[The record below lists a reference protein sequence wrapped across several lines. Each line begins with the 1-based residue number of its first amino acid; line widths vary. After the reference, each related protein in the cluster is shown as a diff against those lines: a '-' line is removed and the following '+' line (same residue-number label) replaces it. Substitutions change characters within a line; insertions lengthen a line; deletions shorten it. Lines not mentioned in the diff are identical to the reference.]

1 MSQQT
6 NDNNTQESIL
16 PEQPDTHRTWLGL
29 RTFESLS
36 YSNYRYLWSCN
47 FLVNAADWLQILTVG
62 WLMLRLT
69 DGNALLTGT
78 VVGIR
83 TLPILFIGPW
93 AGVLADRIDRRK
105 LMAGTQA
112 VLAVTAVIFAILVS
126 ASEISETGSTGP
138 LKPWHLFLYVSATGV
153 LHTIIRPLRHALV
166 PNVVPRIAMP
176 NAMALQATTRT
187 ATRLLGPA
195 LGGVLIEVFG
205 GYSWNFYLEAAA
217 YIGALIVIWPLQTPY
232 RTKSTALEST
242 MLQNMGEGLSYIW
255 NHKVILYLIAIMMI
269 PNLVFQPVVFILP
282 IFVTAILGSS
292 EGIGGMLLSVMGVGG
307 VTASIIVATFG
318 FKLGTGKTIIYAMIV
333 GTASILLMAQVPI
346 LPVTIAMFLLMG
358 FAQTHIRIGNPTLVQ
373 TLSPDELR
381 GRISSFYQFDNG
393 FTPLAVLLIGALAE
407 FTNATFALTLV
418 SSVSLVVSIAT
429 LIFARQI
436 KQLD

>member
-1 MSQQT
+1 
-6 NDNNTQESIL
+6 
-16 PEQPDTHRTWLGL
+16 
-29 RTFESLS
+29 
-36 YSNYRYLWSCN
+36 
-47 FLVNAADWLQILTVG
+47 
-62 WLMLRLT
+62 
-69 DGNALLTGT
+69 
-78 VVGIR
+78 
-83 TLPILFIGPW
+83 
-93 AGVLADRIDRRK
+93 
-105 LMAGTQA
+105 
-112 VLAVTAVIFAILVS
+112 
-126 ASEISETGSTGP
+126 
-138 LKPWHLFLYVSATGV
+138 
-153 LHTIIRPLRHALV
+153 
-166 PNVVPRIAMP
+166 
-176 NAMALQATTRT
+176 
-187 ATRLLGPA
+187 
-195 LGGVLIEVFG
+195 
-205 GYSWNFYLEAAA
+205 
-217 YIGALIVIWPLQTPY
+217 
-232 RTKSTALEST
+232 
-242 MLQNMGEGLSYIW
+242 
-255 NHKVILYLIAIMMI
+255 MMI
-269 PNLVFQPVVFILP
+269 PNLVFQPVVFIRP
-282 IFVTAILGSS
+282 SFVTAILGSS

-418 SSVSLVVSIAT
+418 SSVSLVISIAT

>member
-1 MSQQT
+1 LSQPT
-6 NDNNTQESIL
+6 NENTTTQDTHVE
-16 PEQPDTHRTWLGL
+16 EPDHHRTWLGL
-29 RTFESLS
+29 RTFESLA

-105 LMAGTQA
+105 LMASTQA
-112 VLAVTAVIFAILVS
+112 ILAVTAVIFAVLVS
-126 ASEISETGSTGP
+126 TSDITETGTTGP
-138 LKPWHLFLYVSATGV
+138 LKPWHLFLYVAVTGM

-166 PNVVPRIAMP
+166 PNVVPRVAMP

-195 LGGVLIEVFG
+195 LGGILIEVFG
-205 GYSWNFYLEAAA
+205 GYDWNFYLEAAA
-217 YIGALIVIWPLQTPY
+217 YIGALIVIWPLRTPY
-232 RTKSTALEST
+232 RTKSNAHEST
-242 MLQNMGEGLSYIW
+242 MLQNMGQGLSYVW
-255 NHKVILYLIAIMMI
+255 NHRVILYLIAIMMI

-282 IFVTAILGSS
+282 IFVADILGSS
-292 EGIGGMLLSVMGVGG
+292 EGIGGLLLSVMGVGG

-318 FKLGTGKTIIYAMIV
+318 FKLGTGKTIIYAMIL
-333 GTASILLMAQVPI
+333 GTASILVMSQVPL
-346 LPVTIAMFLLMG
+346 LPVTIAMFLIMG
-358 FAQTHIRIGNPTLVQ
+358 FSQTHIRIGNPTLVQ
-373 TLSPDELR
+373 TLSPDQLR

-407 FTNATFALTLV
+407 FTDATFALTLV
-418 SSVSLVVSIAT
+418 SLVSLIISIAT
-429 LIFARQI
+429 LIFAKQI

>member
-217 YIGALIVIWPLQTPY
+217 YIGALIVIWPLRTPY

-418 SSVSLVVSIAT
+418 SSVSLVISIAT

>member
-6 NDNNTQESIL
+6 NDNNIQEDTL
-16 PEQPDTHRTWLGL
+16 PEQPDTHRTWLGI

-112 VLAVTAVIFAILVS
+112 ILAITAVIFAILVS

-138 LKPWHLFLYVSATGV
+138 LKPWHLFLYVSVTGV

-217 YIGALIVIWPLQTPY
+217 YIGALIVIWPLRTPY
-232 RTKSTALEST
+232 RTKSTANEST

-407 FTNATFALTLV
+407 FTNATLALTLV
-418 SSVSLVVSIAT
+418 SSVSLVISIAT

>member
-1 MSQQT
+1 LSQPT
-6 NDNNTQESIL
+6 NENTAPRDTQ
-16 PEQPDTHRTWLGL
+16 PEEPDTHRTWLGL
-29 RTFESLS
+29 RTFEALS
-36 YSNYRYLWSCN
+36 YRDYRYLWSCN

-105 LMAGTQA
+105 LMASTQGILALTA
-112 VLAVTAVIFAILVS
+112 VLFAILVS
-126 ASEISETGSTGP
+126 VSEITETGSTGP
-138 LKPWHLFLYVSATGV
+138 LKPWHLFLYVAVTGV

-187 ATRLLGPA
+187 ATRLIGPA

-205 GYSWNFYLEAAA
+205 GYNWNFYLESAA
-217 YIGALIVIWPLQTPY
+217 YIGALIAIWPLRTPY
-232 RTKSTALEST
+232 RTKSTANEST

-255 NHKVILYLIAIMMI
+255 NHKVILYLIAIMLI

-282 IFVTAILGSS
+282 IFVSDILGSS

-318 FKLGTGKTIIYAMIV
+318 FKLGTGKTIIYAMIL
-333 GTASILLMAQVPI
+333 GCASILVMAQVPL
-346 LPVTIAMFLLMG
+346 LPVTIAMFLIMG
-358 FAQTHIRIGNPTLVQ
+358 FAQTHIRIGDPTLVQ

-393 FTPLAVLLIGALAE
+393 FTPLAVLLIGALVQ

-418 SSVSLVVSIAT
+418 SAASLIISIAT
-429 LIFARQI
+429 LIFAKQI
-436 KQLD
+436 KKLD